1 MEDNAGPGRRPGG
14 RSARVRRQIIEVV
27 VELIARDGVGGLSYE
42 QIAERAGVNKTTVY
56 RNWPDR
62 ATLITD
68 SLVSFGDDVAPLCD
82 SGDLAAD
89 LTDFLEALAIATE
102 SPRGRAILNI
112 VTAARDNPELRA
124 VVDEVFDRRVEM
136 VKDRLQASVDRG
148 ELPAADLA
156 LLAAMLSGSVQ
167 LFASRGARPFTRND
181 ARRVTAIVL
190 AGVRATAGTL

>member
-27 VELIARDGVGGLSYE
+27 FELIARDGIGGLSYE

-62 ATLITD
+62 ATLIAD
-68 SLVSFGDDVAPLCD
+68 ALVSFGEDVAPLHD

-89 LTDFLEALAIATE
+89 ITDFLDDLAVATE
-102 SPRGRAILNI
+102 SPRGRAVLNI

-156 LLAAMLSGSVQ
+156 LLAAMLAGPVQ
-167 LFASRGARPFTRND
+167 LFASRGVRTFTRDD

-190 AGVRATAGTL
+190 AGVRATAKTL